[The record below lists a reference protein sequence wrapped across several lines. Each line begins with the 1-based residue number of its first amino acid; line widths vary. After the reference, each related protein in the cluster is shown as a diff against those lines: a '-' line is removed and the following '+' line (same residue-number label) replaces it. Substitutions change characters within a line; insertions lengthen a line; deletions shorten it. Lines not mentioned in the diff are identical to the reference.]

1 MLGRGGYA
9 RVLAFHGP
17 LPVLDRRARGTFRR
31 AAVQQRRRQQDDRS
45 RSAVGRGPQ
54 VHFDAVAGGEPADHE
69 EAEPVAVE
77 EVEGLGLFDAAVG
90 VAQGIRAHAE
100 SPVLDLYGV
109 AVAHWFTGDPHARV
123 GRRELGRVLHDL
135 GEQVREVGDGR
146 ADDGRLG
153 ELTYL
158 HACVVL
164 DLGDGRADDV
174 GQRDRHAPGPAGCRS
189 GEDDQA
195 LGVPSHTGG
204 EVVEAEQVAQ
214 FVRVLGA
221 AFHAVEEVELTVH
234 QDLAAAGEVHEDPGD
249 AAGEFGAFD
258 GGPQSGAVH
267 CAQGLDDLADLVL
280 RGRTGW
286 GFRLDVDLLPARSLR
301 IASGSL

>member
-31 AAVQQRRRQQDDRS
+31 AAVQQRRRQQDDRR

-54 VHFDAVAGGEPADHE
+54 VHLDAVAGGEPADHE

-77 EVEGLGLFDAAVG
+77 EVEGLGLFDATVG
-90 VAQGIRAHAE
+90 VAQGLRAHAQA
-100 SPVLDLYGV
+100 PVLDLHDV
-109 AVAHWFTGDPHARV
+109 AVADGFAGDPHACVR
-123 GRRELGRVLHDL
+123 RRELGRVLHDL
-135 GEQVREVGDGR
+135 GEQVREVGDGG

-153 ELTYL
+153 ELAYL
-158 HACVVL
+158 HARVVL

-174 GQRDRHAPGPAGCRS
+174 GQRDRHAPGSAGCRS

-195 LGVPSHTGG
+195 LGMPSHTGG
-204 EVVEAEQVAQ
+204 EVVEAEEVAQ
-214 FVRVLGA
+214 FVRILGA
-221 AFHAVEEVELTVH
+221 ALHAVQQAELTVY
-234 QDLAAAGEVHEDPGD
+234 QDLAAAGEVDEDPGD

-258 GGPQSGAVH
+258 RGAQSGAVH
-267 CAQGLDDLADLVL
+267 GAQGLHDLSDLVL
-280 RGRTGW
+280 PG
-286 GFRLDVDLLPARSLR
+286 
-301 IASGSL
+301 